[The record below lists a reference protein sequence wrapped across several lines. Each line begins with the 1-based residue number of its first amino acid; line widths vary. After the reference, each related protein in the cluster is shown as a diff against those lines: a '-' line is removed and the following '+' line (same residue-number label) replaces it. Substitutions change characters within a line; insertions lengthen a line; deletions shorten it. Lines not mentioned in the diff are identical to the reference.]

1 MSTLDIYDD
10 LVHRIYDA
18 AFAPERLQAVLERI
32 CEVMQAPLGNLF
44 SYSTVRSERGY
55 FFTTFP
61 AALIGRYF
69 ELASTDPHVRA
80 AERLGLMREGVAV
93 TSDQLVPLHEL
104 QTTSFYGEIWAP
116 LRIRQMCG
124 GVVFGADDAH
134 HLPTVLSVHRL
145 EGQPAFTDADR
156 DLLGRLL
163 THLSRAMGVMFHLR
177 DDALKIAS
185 SRAALDRL
193 AAGVLLLDGE
203 GRIVFE
209 NDAARVALD
218 RGGPLVRTVDAR
230 FAAPGLGAAA
240 STFGVRDRLAR
251 AVRRSLEPLDA
262 PESEHF
268 ADAIVVDG
276 ADGRPEHV
284 VHVAPLPQPNGFGTG
299 SGAACAIVFLYDLA
313 KGPAPSEALLQRS
326 IGLTPAEARVASEIF
341 RGGDV
346 AEIAARLGIALPTA
360 RTHLRSI
367 YEKAGVSRK
376 ADLLK
381 LLVAIGSAR

>member
-1 MSTLDIYDD
+1 MTTLDLYDD

-18 AFAPERLQAVLERI
+18 ALAPERLQAVLERI
-32 CEVMQAPLGNLF
+32 CEVMQAPFGNLF
-44 SYSTVRSERGY
+44 SYSTVRSDRGY

-61 AALIGRYF
+61 EARISRYF
-69 ELASTDPHVRA
+69 EIAHTDPHVQA

-93 TSDQLVPLHEL
+93 TSDQLVPIDEL
-104 QTTSFYGEIWAP
+104 RATSFYGEIWAP
-116 LRIRQMCG
+116 LGIRQMCG

-156 DLLGRLL
+156 DLVGRLL

-177 DDALKIAS
+177 DDALKVAS

-193 AAGVLLLDGE
+193 AAGVLLLDGD

-209 NDAARVALD
+209 NAAARIALD
-218 RGGPLVRTVDAR
+218 RGGPIVRAPDPR
-230 FAAPGLGAAA
+230 FGAPGLAAA
-240 STFGVRDRLAR
+240 SSTVGLRDRLSR
-251 AVRRSLEPLDA
+251 AVRRALEPLDA
-262 PESEHF
+262 NDADHF
-268 ADAIVVDG
+268 ADAIVVDA
-276 ADGRPEHV
+276 ADGRPGYV
-284 VHVAPLPQPNGFGTG
+284 VHVAPLPQPNGFGAG
-299 SGAACAIVFLYDLA
+299 SGAARAIVFLYDLA
-313 KGPAPSEALLQRS
+313 RGPGPSEALLQRAL
-326 IGLTPAEARVASEIF
+326 GLTPAEARVAGEIF

-346 AEIAARLGIALPTA
+346 PEIAVRLGVALPTA
-360 RTHLRSI
+360 RTHLRNI

-381 LLVAIGSAR
+381 LLLAIGSAS